1 MLTLDKEM
9 AEEQLDMLRNENE
22 DLKVKLDEVE
32 TDLALLREEADTVD
46 LDDADSTGD
55 QSVLKMQIRI
65 KDEENKKLKEALIK
79 LRDLNTEEKT
89 AAARAVKGLKV
100 AQDELD
106 IKKKLAA
113 KLEELNSKLEEESE
127 ELKEQVDLALGAEEM
142 VEQLTTRILDL
153 EDKLKLG
160 CPLIFF
166 SITFG

>member
-160 CPLIFF
+160 CPLIFC
-166 SITFG
+166 